1 MGLLNSIVKTAKEM
15 YEAEKDDK
23 LDEYVGGK
31 ISNFVKKLDGSEQ
44 EDKNRRKDELIKR
57 LDRMLESDTY
67 DNQNY
72 QKLVDKFLSEY
83 VETSSDVVEGFYYK
97 SIGWYKVIGN
107 VLDALEQNSS
117 NRTQEETDE
126 YSRIYTEARE
136 QCLNNINEA
145 IKYIAD
151 DVPESMLF
159 VLFYRKALVLRLLNQ
174 PHEGVRWAIKALS
187 FASDEEDRNLA
198 KDLIS
203 AKDNSS
209 GRFSFNKGYGIT
221 DEEEMVSYFE
231 EGYVFPYDPDSS
243 VEENVEMMEFYGEQ
257 LQNDLDD
264 IRHGQRFFSNR
275 PYHDRQFV
283 FVVRDLD
290 HIAGCYDD
298 FDNIKYVFPL
308 DEIPK
313 DISFPLGHPQP
324 NTLYYAHPLRP
335 VYLPFENAQLQLF
348 YEKIQEM
355 CRLFQ
360 CLGATQITARCLKGV
375 KITEDAVSTYNASGQ
390 TGVKSVNV
398 SGEWNSRYAQSQNR
412 ENRDEMQLTQ
422 RFSPKKAP
430 YCPDDLL
437 WTLND
442 PELQSLIRQRL
453 EGGLLNFTKKVSS
466 YETSSLSQNQ
476 VNDVK
481 AAFENMMANVSAN
494 YSSSTDRTFSSTSET
509 EWEISVEF
517 MPLEELPAQE
527 DNKQT
532 GQLKSVKGSRRI
544 MIIENFVY
552 YEAKGIMVK
561 GELLRDVKCGDKLLI
576 SDGKNV
582 VESEIAGVLFPQFGF
597 KILDEGEKGD
607 KVWLQI
613 RDVNAGQLACGME
626 VCIVPENEVTESD
639 EDINVLP
646 EEKSEVSL
654 TPEEERYKEEIFFCL
669 EEGGTISEDDRKY
682 LERKRKKLGLSEERA
697 KELEEQFASSLSSD
711 EQEYLETFKEMCAS
725 GIVTDRVRRLL
736 EREREALNISKER
749 ADEIEKM
756 ASEN

>member
-1 MGLLNSIVKTAKEM
+1 MGLLKNLGIGYLAGGLIEAVIDGVSESINEKKEKEEAKENRIKQLDKLLEQDTFDN
-15 YEAEKDDK
+15 EAYQRKVDVYIKDWAEDKDDMIFGYFYK
-23 LDEYVGGK
+23 YLGWFHVSASIADLREEQSDEWSQEDLDE
-31 ISNFVKKLDGSEQ
+31 N
-44 EDKNRRKDELIKR
+44 NRAER
-57 LDRMLESDTY
+57 
-67 DNQNY
+67 
-72 QKLVDKFLSEY
+72 
-83 VETSSDVVEGFYYK
+83 
-97 SIGWYKVIGN
+97 
-107 VLDALEQNSS
+107 DA
-117 NRTQEETDE
+117 D
-126 YSRIYTEARE
+126 E
-136 QCLNNINEA
+136 QCLKMINEA
-145 IKYIAD
+145 FKFVDKDTNNA
-151 DVPESMLF
+151 SLF
-159 VLFYRKALVLRLLNQ
+159 QLYYRKALTLSYLSRKL
-174 PHEGVRWAIKALS
+174 EAVRYAIRALS
-187 FASDEEDRNLA
+187 YATDEEDREMA
-198 KDLIS
+198 ESMI
-203 AKDNSS
+203 S
-209 GRFSFNKGYGIT
+209 GRDKESGKLSALNGYGIISAEKNIEFVEKM
-221 DEEEMVSYFE
+221 DAFSLDSNSSNKDNEEL
-231 EGYVFPYDPDSS
+231 
-243 VEENVEMMEFYGEQ
+243 MEFCGTECQ
-257 LQNDLDD
+257 HDLADLY
-264 IRHGQRFFSNR
+264 QTQMFFSNR

-283 FVVRDLD
+283 FTVRDID

-298 FDNIKYVFPL
+298 SDNIKYVFPL

-375 KITEDAVSTYNASGQ
+375 KITEDAVSVYSASGQ
-390 TGVKSVNV
+390 TGVKFVNV
-398 SGEWNSRYAQSQNR
+398 SGERGSRFAQSRNR

-422 RFSPKKAP
+422 TFSPRKAP

-517 MPLEELPAQE
+517 IPLEELPAQE
-527 DNKQT
+527 EDKQV
-532 GQLKSVKGSRRI
+532 GLLKLTKSSRRI
-544 MIIENFVY
+544 MTIENFVY
-552 YEAKGIMVK
+552 YERKGIMVK
-561 GELLRDVKCGDKLLI
+561 GELLQDVKSGDRLLI
-576 SDGKNV
+576 SDGKKV
-582 VESEIAGVLFPQFGF
+582 VESEVAGVLFPQFDF

-639 EDINVLP
+639 EDLNVLP

-669 EEGGTISEDDRKY
+669 EESGTISEDDRKY

-725 GIVTDRVRRLL
+725 GIVTDRIRRLL